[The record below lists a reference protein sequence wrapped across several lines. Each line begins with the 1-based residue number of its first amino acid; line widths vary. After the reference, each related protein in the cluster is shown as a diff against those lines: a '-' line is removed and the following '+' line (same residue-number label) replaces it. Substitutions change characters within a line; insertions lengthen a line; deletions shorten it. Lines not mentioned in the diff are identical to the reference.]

1 MKVLLFD
8 TETNGLPKNRF
19 APPSQ
24 TDAYPAVLQISWAI
38 YTLTADSMVLI
49 DQVDKSLRL
58 APEISW
64 NTGAAAI
71 HGISEAKARVG
82 EYPAKAFLEF
92 REALHHVDY
101 VICHNME
108 FDKPVVRAAAYAA
121 SLTVGESDA
130 KLLRNLWPLP
140 SVKEFCTMNSMRAFV
155 GVPSA
160 PEAKHPFKA
169 PRLNEL
175 YTKLYGH
182 VYDLSGTGNSLHSA
196 RSDTHCLAQCLLRL
210 LRRGYLRLDENN
222 CLIAT

>member
-24 TDAYPAVLQISWAI
+24 TDAYPAVLQISWAM
-38 YTLTADSMVLI
+38 YALTADSMTLV
-49 DQVDKSLRL
+49 DRVDKSLRL
-58 APEISW
+58 APEIPW
-64 NTGAAAI
+64 DTGAAAI
-71 HGISEAKARVG
+71 HGIPEAKARVG

-92 REALHHVDY
+92 REVLHQVDY

-121 SLTVGESDA
+121 SSSVGEADA
-130 KLLRNLWPLP
+130 KLLRSLW
-140 SVKEFCTMNSMRAFV
+140 STKIREFCTMNSTRALV
-155 GVPSA
+155 GIPSA

-182 VYDLSGTGNSLHSA
+182 VYDLSGSGNSLHSA
-196 RSDTHCLAQCLLRL
+196 RSDTHCLAQCVIRL
-210 LRRGYLRLDENN
+210 LRRGHLRIDENN
-222 CLIAT
+222 CLIVT